1 MPNGKNPLMLMMA
14 LSMPGAAHA
23 LGLGEIHVDSA
34 LNESFAAEID
44 IVGATALELADLRA
58 KVASREVFVRYGADR
73 PTFLS
78 SATFKVTQDAHGR
91 PVLAVR
97 STEAFTEP
105 LVNFLVDMNW
115 HNGELVRQYTVLL
128 DPAGFGAARPAE
140 TPAVVS
146 APAAPAAAPAV
157 VTATVAPSLGQVDAA
172 APQVQPAAEQ
182 IRPPVSAGVRKTTEI
197 KVGAKATLRG
207 IAWRIGE
214 RSDAGLQRMM
224 IAIFR
229 ANPAAFDGNINR
241 LHRGAVLKIPT
252 EAELA
257 TLPYAEAHREFHSH
271 MATWRAGV
279 QKPRALAASAAA
291 SAAPAAPAAPAARL
305 AEATASASPRST
317 GSAGSTASDT
327 VPEVQALDHRV
338 QSLEQELNELKG
350 VLQREQEQMLTLQR
364 SVPAPVSES
373 AAVSELPPVI
383 VQSKVP
389 APADASPAA
398 ANNSPILAFVAGFG
412 VLLAA
417 FAALFIRLRRRA
429 TMAALGVRIHAAP
442 TVQARADAVP
452 PATAGDT
459 TLDGSALSN
468 ATLGNTTLG
477 DAAQD
482 DAAAQDDTTLGDA
495 DMASALAAA
504 AANTMRMR
512 TESAE
517 ADGAAGDADGAQAA
531 AENTSVSATY
541 PMLPAVRAALYAGR
555 SEISPQD
562 PTVSLRVD
570 TTVNLQVDPTHLD
583 YNLQDLD
590 MTAQHVQ
597 MPSALNEHA
606 VVHERRTSLADALQ
620 LAIEREPDR
629 HDLRMK
635 LLELYYSAAAT
646 NRQAFLEVVQK
657 FARDK
662 DFLRPEQWD
671 KIAYMGR
678 QIAGENPLFA
688 DESASEDTLAN
699 STQAA

>member
-34 LNESFAAEID
+34 LNERFAAEID

-146 APAAPAAAPAV
+146 APAAPAAAPTV
-157 VTATVAPSLGQVDAA
+157 VTATVAPSVGQIDTA

-279 QKPRALAASAAA
+279 QKPRALAASGAA
-291 SAAPAAPAAPAARL
+291 SAAPAAQL

-327 VPEVQALDHRV
+327 VPEALNHRV

-350 VLQREQEQMLTLQR
+350 QMQREQEQLLALQR
-364 SVPAPVSES
+364 SVPAPASEP
-373 AAVSELPPVI
+373 AAVPELPPVI
-383 VQSKVP
+383 VQSKAP

-398 ANNSPILAFVAGFG
+398 ADNSPILAFVAGFG

-442 TVQARADAVP
+442 AVQARAEAVP
-452 PATAGDT
+452 AATAHD
-459 TLDGSALSN
+459 
-468 ATLGNTTLG
+468 TTLG
-477 DAAQD
+477 DAAHDDAPAQD
-482 DAAAQDDTTLGDA
+482 DAAAQDDTTLADA
-495 DMASALAAA
+495 DMTSALAAA

-517 ADGAAGDADGAQAA
+517 ADGAADGADAAQAV

-570 TTVNLQVDPTHLD
+570 TTVNLQVDPTRLD